1 MDHAAISDSAPSTR
15 CRILLVVA
23 QFAVAWAYAISITGG
38 FVVELGPLRISS
50 RNANNPLLLALL
62 AMGAAWILA
71 PAGRRGSTMLA
82 ESTWLAS
89 ALNKVVAP
97 WIPSRLHGRYGM
109 VVAALLAGT
118 VASVGVF
125 RGAFIAGSADSYGYV
140 SQAHL
145 WLSGTLRVPLP
156 QVGELPEGVR
166 ADAFAPLGY
175 RVAPDGA
182 SLVPTYSP
190 GLPLQM
196 AMFDRMFGP
205 GAMFYVMPLLGGVA
219 VWATYL
225 LGTRVAGTAAGV
237 IAALLLATS
246 PAFVLQL
253 THAPMSDIPAMAWWT
268 VALVLLLR
276 SSRIP
281 ALLAGAAAGV
291 AILTRPNLA
300 PLMFVPGA
308 FLIWK
313 AAAKRVDHPVAV
325 HRLLLFGIGLVPA
338 CLLVAYLNNYWYGSP
353 LTSGYGS
360 LAGLYGRQHFWTNV
374 ADFSRRLL
382 ASQGPLVLAAVAA
395 PALLWRRRESDSG
408 PVAARSTLVLCIAFA
423 IGVYLC
429 YAFYVPLDTWWTLRF
444 LFPAFPIIFVFL
456 SVALLSIPARLPP
469 TARWLVVVTLVGLVV
484 SHAIAF
490 GRNNYAFDS
499 TDEQRYADVGRYI
512 AQKLPDRAVL
522 FAVLHSGSARHYSGR
537 LTVRYDYI
545 APELLEATIEHFR
558 TRGFI
563 PYFLLDAGEKREFVE
578 RFSPTTRLGTL
589 DWQPVAVV
597 HAVALYDPADA
608 PRRAAR

>member
-1 MDHAAISDSAPSTR
+1 
-15 CRILLVVA
+15 
-23 QFAVAWAYAISITGG
+23 
-38 FVVELGPLRISS
+38 
-50 RNANNPLLLALL
+50 
-62 AMGAAWILA
+62 
-71 PAGRRGSTMLA
+71 
-82 ESTWLAS
+82 
-89 ALNKVVAP
+89 
-97 WIPSRLHGRYGM
+97 
-109 VVAALLAGT
+109 
-118 VASVGVF
+118 
-125 RGAFIAGSADSYGYV
+125 
-140 SQAHL
+140 
-145 WLSGTLRVPLP
+145 
-156 QVGELPEGVR
+156 
-166 ADAFAPLGY
+166 
-175 RVAPDGA
+175 
-182 SLVPTYSP
+182 
-190 GLPLQM
+190 
-196 AMFDRMFGP
+196 
-205 GAMFYVMPLLGGVA
+205 
-219 VWATYL
+219 
-225 LGTRVAGTAAGV
+225 
-237 IAALLLATS
+237 
-246 PAFVLQL
+246 
-253 THAPMSDIPAMAWWT
+253 MSDIPAMAWWT

-276 SSRIP
+276 SSRIS
-281 ALLAGAAAGV
+281 ALLAGGAAGV

-313 AAAKRVDHPVAV
+313 AAAKRVDRPVAV
-325 HRLLLFGIGLVPA
+325 HRLLLFGIGSAPA

-395 PALLWRRRESDSG
+395 PVLLWRRRGNDSG
-408 PVAARSTLVLCIAFA
+408 PVAARSTLVLCTAFA

-469 TARWLVVVTLVGLVV
+469 TARGLVVVTLVGLVV

-545 APELLEATIEHFR
+545 APELLEVTIEHFR

-563 PYFLLDAGEKREFVE
+563 PYFLLDAGERREFVE
-578 RFSPTTRLGTL
+578 RFSSTTRLGTL